1 MKLSRRSI
9 IKAGIG
15 FSASFFARPVD
26 VFAQAQPL
34 LQKKIPSS
42 GESMPIIGIGT
53 AVGLAMAVMA
63 SFLSPVLR
71 PA

>member
-34 LQKKIPSS
+34 MQKKIPVVRRKHSDHRNRH
-42 GESMPIIGIGT
+42 GAT
-53 AVGLAMAVMA
+53 L
-63 SFLSPVLR
+63 
-71 PA
+71 